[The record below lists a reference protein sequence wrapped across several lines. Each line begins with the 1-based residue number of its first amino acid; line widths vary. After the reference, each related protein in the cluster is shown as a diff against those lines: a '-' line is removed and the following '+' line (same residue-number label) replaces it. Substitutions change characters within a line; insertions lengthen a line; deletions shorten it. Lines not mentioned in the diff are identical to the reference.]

1 VLFKRPSSL
10 ASGSILALVLL
21 ASGCAQ
27 HDAPV
32 AKETAKPAVPTSNV
46 YNDTAQWLA
55 GIPGRADGPFHGLE
69 SDPAWQKY
77 STALAEKWKTAD
89 TKQFGAV
96 DAFQKR
102 ELAGQYS
109 PSKFLFY
116 PLSGPDVLYAT
127 RFFPEATT
135 MVFAGL
141 EPVGHIRQPESYRAE
156 NLDKELGNW
165 EKGLAS
171 IFNRSFFVTSEMDS
185 HFRGRVADGLLQMML
200 LLLARSGHAI
210 EDVRYGHF
218 EQSGEFQPQPETQE
232 KKPEAVEISYH
243 RGTENV
249 TRKVYYYSGDLAGDF
264 DGKAFPKFV
273 DKQGRPDTLVKSGS
287 FLLHWKQCE
296 ELRTFILA
304 KSNLI
309 LEDDTGVPYRF
320 FKEPEWKVTLYGEY
334 SAPDRPFKSQY
345 QADLAKAFQDPSRVK
360 ELGFSL
366 GYGAWRRPSSL
377 ILAKRVGTQTASN
390 AAPAT
395 H

>member
-1 VLFKRPSSL
+1 MSPQRSIPLTFCSL
-10 ASGSILALVLL
+10 LGLALCTT
-21 ASGCAQ
+21 GCSQ
-27 HDAPV
+27 HDAKASQEQTPV
-32 AKETAKPAVPTSNV
+32 KAAFTPNV

-55 GIPGRADGPFHGLE
+55 GIPGRPDGPFHALE
-69 SDPAWQKY
+69 SDPIWQKY
-77 STALAEKWKTAD
+77 SAALGEKWKAAD

-109 PSKFLFY
+109 ASKFLFY

-127 RFFPEATT
+127 RFFPDATT

-141 EPVGHIRQPESYRAE
+141 EPVGHIRKPESYKSD
-156 NLDKELGNW
+156 NLAKELGGW
-165 EKGLAS
+165 EKGLSS

-185 HFRGRVADGLLQMML
+185 HFRGRVADGLLQTML
-200 LLLARSGHAI
+200 LLLARSGHTI
-210 EDVRYGHF
+210 ESVRYGHL
-218 EQSGEFQPQPETQE
+218 EQSGEFMPEPETKE
-232 KKPEAVEISYH
+232 KPEVVELHYH
-243 RGTENV
+243 RGTETL
-249 TRKVYYYSGDLAGDF
+249 TRTVFYYSGDLAGDF

-273 DKQGRPDTLVKSGS
+273 DRQGRPDTLVKSGS

-296 ELRTFILA
+296 ELRNFILA

-345 QADLAKAFQDPSRVK
+345 QKDLAQAFQDPSRVK

-390 AAPAT
+390 AI